1 MDPLVAAFAT
11 ITSASA
17 DSERLMCWASSNSE
31 ASWGAGHEQCQNFL
45 NPDAEDFLDR
55 NTHQTNVQ
63 QHYTRNPN
71 IIIKLYNPKRC
82 KAVGGG
88 GGGGGVVGG
97 GGGGNALQAS
107 IQDLSQIRDLDPKT
121 PSSQS
126 TTARVG

>member
-1 MDPLVAAFAT
+1 MHGLDEIYIYILCGHMDPLVAAFAT

-63 QHYTRNPN
+63 HHYTRNPN
-71 IIIKLYNPKRC
+71 II
-82 KAVGGG
+82 
-88 GGGGGVVGG
+88 
-97 GGGGNALQAS
+97 
-107 IQDLSQIRDLDPKT
+107 
-121 PSSQS
+121 SSATQNRAKQS
-126 TTARVG
+126 EEEEEAEEE